1 MLRAIR
7 VYKEVGYEYM
17 LMPDHVPGV
26 ARDNAR
32 IIGFA
37 YCYGYINAAM
47 QMMADKR

>member
-26 ARDNAR
+26 AGDNAR